1 MTHRPR
7 ERPNSGTYVWYGG
20 SVLIFLIGGIT
31 FATDGHI
38 LWAVLALVG
47 AAYSVG
53 YLMVARRRN

>member
-47 AAYSVG
+47 AA
-53 YLMVARRRN
+53 